1 MFLLDAITLEAKQH
15 GYMKFFIETYST
27 PEFARARA
35 FYEAQGFAQIGEI
48 QSYLPNG
55 GDMVVF
61 YKDLTNDV

>member
-1 MFLLDAITLEAKQH
+1 
-15 GYMKFFIETYST
+15 MKFFIETYST

-35 FYEAQGFAQIGEI
+35 FYEAQGFTQIGEI

-55 GDMVVF
+55 GDMVIF